1 MLLKEKFVST
11 TELQRNL
18 TNTIEKAKKEDILIM
33 KNNKPEVAMIPI
45 SWYEEFLEFKKL
57 KEIKIWEKSLKT
69 EQLSEEAESELLKL
83 MDEDEVSHEEVFS
96 NNNIE
101 V

>member
-1 MLLKEKFVST
+1 
-11 TELQRNL
+11 
-18 TNTIEKAKKEDILIM
+18 
-33 KNNKPEVAMIPI
+33 MIPI